1 MGQVFYDMGFLSAVE
16 VIECSASD
24 LIGQFVGQTGPKT
37 RAQLDKALGKVLFID
52 EAYRL
57 SEGNFAT
64 EAINELVDSLT
75 KLTYKGKIVV
85 ILAGYAEQINHLIS
99 VNPGLSSRFPEEI
112 TFKNMS
118 PKSCLQLLESTIR
131 QQKIEM
137 PNLGNPQTE
146 LHVEMINLLEQL
158 ASLPSWGNARD
169 IISLGNSVA
178 GSILG
183 AESDPLEPLI
193 ASPEKIINLTKAL
206 LVQKQSRRVNSPSA
220 KRYGIPPQM
229 TQSRDVESHPTL
241 QGSNTSTAIQRTTKS
256 ESVEPPHSVLDS
268 RDPGVSEEVWKQ
280 LQADKAAA
288 EKLLILSE
296 QAIKTQEQDYNTK
309 SLQASNAIANS
320 RQAQQQESARQ
331 KQEGIVATQ
340 RKREEAR
347 LNEQNARIAAEKA
360 RVELERLRRVEETRK
375 RDEARVQLRLQQIG
389 KCVAGFQ
396 WIRQDGGYR
405 CAGGA
410 HFVSHEHLAT

>member
-112 TFKNMS
+112 TFKNLS
-118 PKSCLQLLESTIR
+118 PKSCLQLLESTVR

-137 PNLGNPQTE
+137 PNLGNSQTK
-146 LHVEMINLLEQL
+146 LHVEMMNLLEQL

-178 GSILG
+178 GSILS
-183 AESDPLEPLI
+183 AESDPLERLI

-206 LVQKQSRRVNSPSA
+206 LVQKQGRRVNSSSTRP
-220 KRYGIPPQM
+220 YDIPPQM

-296 QAIKTQEQDYNTK
+296 QAIKTQEHDYKVK
-309 SLQASNAIANS
+309 SLQVLKAIENS
-320 RQAQQQESARQ
+320 RQARQQESARQ
-331 KQEGIVATQ
+331 EQEEIVATQ

-347 LNEQNARIAAEKA
+347 LNEQNARIAAVKA

-396 WIRQDGGYR
+396 WIPQSGGYR

-410 HFVSHEHLAT
+410 HFVSNEKLAM